1 MIGQTA
7 SWPNPISSEHIGRT
21 LGPEVSRQVPPV
33 GVALEQ
39 LEKELH
45 YIRESVSVLEGR
57 LSIVSR
63 PIPVT
68 NGKDQGGCA
77 GGSPLVNQ
85 IDSFCQLARMIS
97 AEVNVLID
105 CLEI

>member
-7 SWPNPISSEHIGRT
+7 SWPNPIGSEQIGRT
-21 LGPEVSRQVPPV
+21 LGPEVARQVPPV

-45 YIRESVSVLEGR
+45 YIREYVRVLEGR

-68 NGKDQGGCA
+68 NGKEQGGCA
-77 GGSPLVNQ
+77 GGSPLVSQ
-85 IDSFCQLARMIS
+85 IDSLCQLSRVIG